1 MYLLDIKNTLYVT
14 QETLEEARATLQTPS
29 APPSPLAMA
38 YSLAEIGQVANAFHE
53 KMLRRMSHLDNKIH
67 QAMGPRAKEYENVL
81 EQNRRLLGELE
92 GLREKVGLIKYQ
104 KHSTPLTH
112 LMQLERSIS
121 DHVSLEKMLLPQ
133 LMALETKNKFNTEK
147 LKSEVKKVEES
158 EQKAAEM
165 KMQMAKM
172 QEQLIRWQ
180 IEVATRQ
187 SEASMNDVRLFV
199 Q

>member
-1 MYLLDIKNTLYVT
+1 MYLLDIKNTLCVT
-14 QETLEEARATLQTPS
+14 QKTLEEARATLQTPP
-29 APPSPLAMA
+29 APPSPLATA
-38 YSLAEIGQVANAFHE
+38 YSLAEIDQAANAFHE
-53 KMLRRMSHLDNKIH
+53 EVLSRMSHLDNKMH
-67 QAMGPRAKEYENVL
+67 EAMGPRVKEYENVL

-92 GLREKVGLIKYQ
+92 GLREKVGLIEYQ
-104 KHSTPLTH
+104 KHSTPLTR

-133 LMALETKNKFNTEK
+133 LMVLETKDKFNTEK
-147 LKSEVKKVEES
+147 LKTEVKKVAES

-165 KMQMAKM
+165 QMQMAKM

-187 SEASMNDVRLFV
+187 SEASMNEVRLFV

>member
-1 MYLLDIKNTLYVT
+1 MYLVDIKNTLCVT
-14 QETLEEARATLQTPS
+14 QKTLEEARATLQTPS
-29 APPSPLAMA
+29 APPSPSATA
-38 YSLAEIGQVANAFHE
+38 YSLAEIDQAANASHE
-53 KMLRRMSHLDNKIH
+53 DVLRRMSHLDNKMH
-67 QAMGPRAKEYENVL
+67 EAMGPRVKEYENVL

-92 GLREKVGLIKYQ
+92 GLREKVGLIEYQ

-112 LMQLERSIS
+112 LMQLERSIN

-133 LMALETKNKFNTEK
+133 LMALETKDKFNTEK
-147 LKSEVKKVEES
+147 LKTEVKKVAES

-165 KMQMAKM
+165 QMQMAKM
-172 QEQLIRWQ
+172 QGQLIRWQ

-187 SEASMNDVRLFV
+187 SEASMNEVELFV